1 MTDIF
6 GCCCSVD
13 VQHIQTTWWDP
24 VQVYSY
30 SDWEKYP
37 YFSLPLPWV
46 NSHSSYFFKTL
57 KIRRWGGGSWS
68 RRQRYP
74 QQSCFIISET
84 SLKLALTV
92 PSKMPMQDPCE
103 ELLMSRRILALDL
116 PERRSRCGPKQLHR
130 VSQGERAA
138 SMRSARLQANQTE
151 HFQRGWTSVHGHSLH
166 HLCPQTVLADT
177 AEMSPVAM
185 QWPPH
190 QSCAGWGFQEV
201 SPVFFPLIQ
210 FHSLPT
216 PASLKN
222 DPLDLLLWI
231 NKQMHK

>member
-74 QQSCFIISET
+74 QQTEGKAVSSFLKHLLSLPWQCQVRCQCKTPVKSCWWAGGSWHWICQREGVDVAQSNST
-84 SLKLALTV
+84 ASVRVK
-92 PSKMPMQDPCE
+92 
-103 ELLMSRRILALDL
+103 ELLQCVLPDCRQTRQSIFREDGQVFMATHCITSAHRLSLQTQQRCPQWQCNDLPIKAVQAEVSRRSHLYSSLWSNFI
-116 PERRSRCGPKQLHR
+116 
-130 VSQGERAA
+130 
-138 SMRSARLQANQTE
+138 
-151 HFQRGWTSVHGHSLH
+151 HF
-166 HLCPQTVLADT
+166 
-177 AEMSPVAM
+177 
-185 QWPPH
+185 PP
-190 QSCAGWGFQEV
+190 
-201 SPVFFPLIQ
+201 
-210 FHSLPT
+210 
-216 PASLKN
+216 
-222 DPLDLLLWI
+222 LLL
-231 NKQMHK
+231 